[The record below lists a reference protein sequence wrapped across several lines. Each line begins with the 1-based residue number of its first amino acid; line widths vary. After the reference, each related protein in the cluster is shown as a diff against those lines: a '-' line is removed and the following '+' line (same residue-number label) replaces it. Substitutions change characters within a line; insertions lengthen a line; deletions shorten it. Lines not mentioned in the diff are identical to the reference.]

1 MVPRLARRI
10 AGEVE
15 GILTI
20 QSFVQAP
27 PVLEGH
33 RLESRWI
40 RVSLFWHGTVSVK
53 RASLS
58 AGQSFAKGNQDSQE
72 KAKPGA
78 DLVELLAYS
87 GCRIAEANALTWAN
101 VDFAK
106 NTLAVT
112 GGAGGTKIYDCRTVP
127 LTDALR
133 SLLVRLL
140 QERSPVPSDS
150 ISQIDSAKKSLATAC
165 RRLG

>member
-1 MVPRLARRI
+1 
-10 AGEVE
+10 
-15 GILTI
+15 
-20 QSFVQAP
+20 
-27 PVLEGH
+27 
-33 RLESRWI
+33 
-40 RVSLFWHGTVSVK
+40 VK

-112 GGAGGTKIYDCRTVP
+112 GGAGGTK
-127 LTDALR
+127 
-133 SLLVRLL
+133 
-140 QERSPVPSDS
+140 
-150 ISQIDSAKKSLATAC
+150 
-165 RRLG
+165 